1 MVYNLHFSRFGHP
14 TDNTKGMFAWLN
26 ETTNLTNNPD
36 HQFTKKYI
44 QDNREMLVAR
54 YKKVYARAY

>member
-1 MVYNLHFSRFGHP
+1 
-14 TDNTKGMFAWLN
+14 MFAWLN